1 MIKHWYITGDIH
13 GKVPTS
19 KWESVIDTPFEESA
33 IILLGDAGFN
43 YYLGKRDNSQKFV
56 IQADLEG
63 LTVYCVYG
71 NHEERP
77 ENVPGMKFAY
87 DENVDG
93 MVYYEEEYPNL
104 KYFCIWGVYQ
114 IAGYKTLVLGGA
126 YSVDKEYRLIN
137 HWQWFSSEQMSSR
150 EKGDCFNKVERK
162 AFDLVLSHTCPYSWQ
177 PFDLFLQG
185 IDQSTVDNSMELW
198 MEKFQH
204 KITYDVWLFGHFHD
218 DRLVRPHVEMF
229 YTKIEDLNIIYE
241 SWIADPNL

>member
-13 GKVPTS
+13 GSVPTS

-33 IILLGDAGFN
+33 IIILGDAGFN
-43 YYLGKRDNSQKFV
+43 YYMGKRDKYQKLV
-56 IQADLEG
+56 IQRDLED

-77 ENVPGMKFAY
+77 ENVPGIKFAY

-93 MVYYEEEYPNL
+93 MVYYEEEYPNI

-137 HWQWFSSEQMSSR
+137 HWQWFASEQMSSR

-177 PFDLFLQG
+177 PFDLFLPF
-185 IDQSTVDNSMELW
+185 IDQSKVDNGTEHFFEDILQNIDFKKW
-198 MEKFQH
+198 C
-204 KITYDVWLFGHFHD
+204 YGHFHD
-218 DRLVRPHVEMF
+218 DRWQNDRARMF
-229 YTKIEDLNIIYE
+229 YEDCVKLNSIM
-241 SWIADPNL
+241 DK

>member
-13 GKVPTS
+13 GSVPTS
-19 KWESVIDTPFEESA
+19 KWESTIDTPFEESA
-33 IILLGDAGFN
+33 IIILGDAGFN
-43 YYLGKRDNSQKFV
+43 YYLGKRDKYQKLV
-56 IQADLEG
+56 IQRDLED

-77 ENVPGMKFAY
+77 EKVPGIKFAY

-93 MVYYEEEYPNL
+93 MVYYEEEYPNI

-162 AFDLVLSHTCPYSWQ
+162 AFDLVVSHTCPYSWQ
-177 PFDLFLQG
+177 PFDLFLPF
-185 IDQSTVDNSMELW
+185 IDQSKVDNGTEHFFEDILQNIEFKKW
-198 MEKFQH
+198 C
-204 KITYDVWLFGHFHD
+204 YGHFHD
-218 DRLVRPHVEMF
+218 DRWQNDRARMF
-229 YTKIEDLNIIYE
+229 YEDCVKLNSIM
-241 SWIADPNL
+241 DK

>member
-13 GKVPTS
+13 GSVPTS
-19 KWESVIDTPFEESA
+19 KWESVVDTPFEESA
-33 IILLGDAGFN
+33 IIILGDAGFN
-43 YYLGKRDNSQKFV
+43 YYLGKRDKHQKLV
-56 IQADLEG
+56 IQRDLED
-63 LTVYCVYG
+63 LTIYCVYG

-77 ENVPGMKFAY
+77 EKVPGIKFAY

-93 MVYYEEEYPNL
+93 MVYYEEEYPNI

-177 PFDLFLQG
+177 PFDLFLPF
-185 IDQSTVDNSMELW
+185 IDQSKVDNGTEYFFEDILQNIDFKKW
-198 MEKFQH
+198 C
-204 KITYDVWLFGHFHD
+204 YGHFHA
-218 DRLVRPHVEMF
+218 DRWQNDRARMF
-229 YTKIEDLNIIYE
+229 YEDCVKLNSIM
-241 SWIADPNL
+241 DK

>member
-1 MIKHWYITGDIH
+1 MIKYWYITGDIH

-19 KWESVIDTPFEESA
+19 KWERVINTHYKESA

-43 YYLGKRDNSQKFV
+43 YYLNKKDKSQKLV
-56 IQADLEG
+56 IQTDLEG

-77 ENVPGMKFAY
+77 EKVPGMKIAY

-93 MVYYEEEYPNL
+93 MIYYEEEYPNI

-150 EKGDCFNKVERK
+150 EKGDCFNSVERK

-177 PFDLFLQG
+177 PFDLFLPF
-185 IDQSTVDNSMELW
+185 IDQSKVDNGTEQ
-198 MEKFQH
+198 F
-204 KITYDVWLFGHFHD
+204 F
-218 DRLVRPHVEMF
+218 
-229 YTKIEDLNIIYE
+229 EDIL
-241 SWIADPNL
+241 